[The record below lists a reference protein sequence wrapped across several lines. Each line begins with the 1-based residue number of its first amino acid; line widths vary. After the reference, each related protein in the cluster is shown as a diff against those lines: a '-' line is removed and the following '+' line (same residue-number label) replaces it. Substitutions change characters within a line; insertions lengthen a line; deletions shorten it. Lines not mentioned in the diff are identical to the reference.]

1 MKRGTKDALWAT
13 GAAVA
18 LTGLITWREWRKQ
31 RDRGKSKF
39 PEIFSPPEPMD
50 ADQVEAS
57 RASARARGEY
67 R

>member
-1 MKRGTKDALWAT
+1 MSLRRGTKDALWAT
-13 GAAVA
+13 GLAVS

-39 PEIFSPPEPMD
+39 PEIFSPPEPI
-50 ADQVEAS
+50 ETSS
-57 RASARARGEY
+57 RDEVPSHDRGQY